1 MGNKM
6 KNMALELEREMGVFF
21 NISEDS
27 NFSKYFWLIITA
39 E

>member
-21 NISEDS
+21 NISGDRVTLV
-27 NFSKYFWLIITA
+27 NIFG
-39 E
+39 